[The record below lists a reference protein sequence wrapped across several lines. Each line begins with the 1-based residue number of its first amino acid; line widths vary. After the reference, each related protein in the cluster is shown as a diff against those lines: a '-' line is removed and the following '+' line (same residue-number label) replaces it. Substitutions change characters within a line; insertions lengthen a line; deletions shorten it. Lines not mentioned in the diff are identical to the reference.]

1 MNDDRKIITLKFTH
15 NKHSEL
21 LQHLKGHV
29 FHLTLQTSYEL
40 ILCSKKIC
48 HNRDGRFG
56 INTSSKCSYGRLKGY
71 ICFFD
76 LRDQDDHFIRE
87 VLDKYYFLA
96 PSWFA
101 VWEQDSKVWDLAY
114 LILDPSYY
122 DQLIPYEKAREELK
136 TTGENFQVIPNAEV
150 WIPDE
155 VPMEWIAK
163 VIMVEITKKSP
174 AKGSLERALWD
185 LEAKEEK

>member
-15 NKHSEL
+15 NKHNEL

-29 FHLTLQTSYEL
+29 FHLTLWTSYEL
-40 ILCSKKIC
+40 ILHSKKIF

-76 LRDQDDHFIRE
+76 LRDGDDPFVHA

-101 VWEQDSKVWDLAY
+101 IWKQDIKVWYLAY

-122 DQLIPYEKAREELK
+122 DQLIPYGKAREEFK
-136 TTGENFQVIPNAEV
+136 TIGKSFQMIPDGEV

-155 VPMEWIAK
+155 VPMEWITK
-163 VIMVEITKKSP
+163 VILVQITKEAP
-174 AKGSLERALWD
+174 AKGSLERALWN
-185 LEAKEEK
+185 LEAKEEI